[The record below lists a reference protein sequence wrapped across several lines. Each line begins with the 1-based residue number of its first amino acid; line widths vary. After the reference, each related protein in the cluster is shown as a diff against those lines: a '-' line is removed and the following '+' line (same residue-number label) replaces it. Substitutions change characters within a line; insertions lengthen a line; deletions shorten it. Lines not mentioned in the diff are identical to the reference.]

1 MRTLTILIALTIG
14 CGDDSMSAPPDGMA
28 DARIDAPRPDAS
40 PDATSPDAGPTF
52 SGLVLMADFKI
63 QNHPELGHGGALQ
76 IQFSEN
82 GAGAVPVTHVDATQ
96 GGIGCTA
103 DLFTAAAIANE
114 GHGLDEGT
122 IHITGSTAT
131 IPPCT
136 FVTGAGY
143 LCIGQFGQGS
153 TINVAPGAQGTATV
167 TVSGATFT
175 SADAGRYLDL
185 RGDATN
191 TSNNGRFPIIGQVT
205 STIVV
210 IGNPAAQTSTFTGS
224 FATLA
229 GAGPVPNGPA
239 FLEATD
245 NVTIALSPGG
255 ANNFVTFS
263 QTGMHGVAPFALTTA
278 SAALIRAIPTDGS
291 AITLACDDQNGNVCD
306 GVLTIFSMETTD
318 GSTSGL
324 PEYIMPPPVTHLARV
339 NCAFIGHTAD
349 IPANIMQVVMAATP
363 TRIQSFFS
371 RVNFA
376 QTADSNQT
384 SFALGRAIAGFTTP

>member
-1 MRTLTILIALTIG
+1 
-14 CGDDSMSAPPDGMA
+14 MA
-28 DARIDAPRPDAS
+28 DARIDAPHADAS
-40 PDATSPDAGPTF
+40 PDAMTPDAGPTF

-76 IQFSEN
+76 IRFTEN
-82 GAGAVPVTHVDATQ
+82 GAGPTPVTHVDATQ

-103 DLFTAAAIANE
+103 DLFTAAAVANQ
-114 GHGLDEGT
+114 GPGLDEGT
-122 IHITGSTAT
+122 LHITGSTAT

-136 FVTGAGY
+136 FVAGAGY

-153 TINVAPGAQGTATV
+153 TVNVAPGAQGTATV
-167 TVSGATFT
+167 TVSGANFT
-175 SADAGRYLDL
+175 TADAGRYLDI

-191 TSNNGRFPIIGQVT
+191 TSNNGRFPIIQQVT
-205 STIVV
+205 PTIVV
-210 IGNPAAQTSTFTGS
+210 IANPAAQTSVFTGS
-224 FATLA
+224 FATFA

-245 NVTIALSPGG
+245 NVTISLTPGG
-255 ANNFVTFS
+255 AQNFVTFS

-278 SAALIRAIPTDGS
+278 SAALIRAIPVDGS
-291 AITLACDDQNGNVCD
+291 AVSIACDDQNGNVCD
-306 GVLTIFSMETTD
+306 GTLTILSMETTD
-318 GSTSGL
+318 GVTSGL
-324 PEYIMPPPVTHLARV
+324 PDYILPRPVTHLARV

-363 TRIQSFFS
+363 TRIQTFFS

-376 QTADSNQT
+376 QTSDSNQT
-384 SFALGRAIAGFTTP
+384 SFVFGRAIAGFTTP